1 MKKKKKR
8 KKTISL
14 FSIYFIEKSFSIYF
28 IENNFFWL
36 DGLYIE
42 KLKNKYKYNILG
54 AD

>member
-1 MKKKKKR
+1 MKKIKKR
-8 KKTISL
+8 KKTRSL
-14 FSIYFIEKSFSIYF
+14 FSIYFIEK
-28 IENNFFWL
+28 NFFWL